1 LASPSDLA
9 DSEGVE
15 HVAVYGLDA
24 AMMEEE
30 QVSRANAK
38 ISIEVAGQDNAR
50 WTGPWINGYCEG
62 GFI

>member
-15 HVAVYGLDA
+15 HVAVYKLDA

-38 ISIEVAGQDNAR
+38 ISMEVTGQDNAG
-50 WTGPWINGYCEG
+50 WTGPWINGSYEG
-62 GFI
+62 GYI